1 MQGVEMRNKN
11 LCPLEAMIN
20 VVFNYLE
27 SLQQVLITETPRA
40 VSTCH
45 TVPLDMLTPY
55 PLALLN

>member
-1 MQGVEMRNKN
+1 MRNKI
-11 LCPLEAMIN
+11 LCPFGAMIN

-27 SLQQVLITETPRA
+27 SLQQVLITETAPA
-40 VSTCH
+40 GGTGH